1 MKKSLQIQL
10 NDNTSS
16 AILVNVINTK
26 ETTLKIKDF
35 LKHENESYF
44 LSISHNQLNTHLNLT
59 NILNPYIL
67 IYLDEELRFTGASFC
82 INYNESPFGI
92 QSQNKHVLFSP
103 FPTPFKFQQFHS
115 INFL

>member
-10 NDNTSS
+10 NGNTLS

-26 ETTLKIKDF
+26 ETTLKVKDF
-35 LKHENESYF
+35 LINENESYF
-44 LSISHNQLNTHLNLT
+44 LSISHNQLNTHLDLT

-67 IYLDEELRFTGASFC
+67 IYLDEELHFTGTSFC

-92 QSQNKHVLFSP
+92 QSQSKHVLFSP
-103 FPTPFKFQQFHS
+103 FPTSFKIQQFHS